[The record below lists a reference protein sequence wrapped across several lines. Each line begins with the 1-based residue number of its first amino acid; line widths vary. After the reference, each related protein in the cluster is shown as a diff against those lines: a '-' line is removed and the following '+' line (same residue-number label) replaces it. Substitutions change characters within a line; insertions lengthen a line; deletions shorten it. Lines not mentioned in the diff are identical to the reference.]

1 MVMEDTALETESVG
15 KSPFAT
21 EYEFTLPRG
30 FVDDNGNV
38 HSEGVM
44 RLANAKDE
52 IAPLSDP
59 RVRANKAYL
68 VILILS
74 RVIVRIGSI
83 GEVTPEIVER
93 LFSADLSFLQEFYRR
108 INGDGSLS
116 VPASCPS
123 CGHKF
128 DVELSGLGK

>member
-1 MVMEDTALETESVG
+1 MEETIFEAASAS
-15 KSPFAT
+15 KSPFST
-21 EYEFTLPRG
+21 EFEFTLPRG
-30 FVDDNGNV
+30 YIDADGNV
-38 HSEGVM
+38 HGDGVM

-74 RVIVRIGSI
+74 RVIVRLGSVTD
-83 GEVTPEIVER
+83 VTPEVVEE
-93 LFSADLSFLQEFYRR
+93 LFSADLSYLQEFYRR
-108 INGDGSLS
+108 INGEGDLAI
-116 VPASCPS
+116 PASCPS

-128 DVELSGLGK
+128 DVEFSCLGK